1 MTASQPEESPKP
13 DLALEK
19 FLACMSVTADA
30 FVDVHTDDENRRLVP
45 EGQRPCPICGE
56 KMQTRTEFDVIVDV
70 CIKHGMW
77 LDKNELGRILESY
90 KGSAVQ
96 TARRRSEYERGRDD
110 MRRRMNE
117 Y

>member
-1 MTASQPEESPKP
+1 MTSPEPENSPQR
-13 DLALEK
+13 DLALEN
-19 FLACMSVTADA
+19 FLSCMTVAADA

-56 KMQTRTEFDVIVDV
+56 KMQTRTEFDVIVDL
-70 CIKHGMW
+70 CPQHGMW

-96 TARRRSEYERGRDD
+96 TARLRSEYERGRDD
-110 MRRRMNE
+110 MRRHMDGF
-117 Y
+117 